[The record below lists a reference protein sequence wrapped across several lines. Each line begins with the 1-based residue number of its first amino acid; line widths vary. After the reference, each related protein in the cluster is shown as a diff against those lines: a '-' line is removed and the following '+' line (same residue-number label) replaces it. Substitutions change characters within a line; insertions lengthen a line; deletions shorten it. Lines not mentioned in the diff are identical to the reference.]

1 MADKLSFLDKNGV
14 RYLWS
19 QLSLEDYPNNE
30 VLVAVINAIDE
41 SKADKA
47 EIPEIIKKHFLV
59 VETIKDGSNYLLD
72 GITFDELYD
81 KFQLGNVNMVCHVDG
96 TDYIPLLSVTPNKIM
111 FSGIYQTTSV
121 SLDFDSNGVGTLTSN
136 FLVNQERLHYY
147 STKTE
152 TDTKIADLV
161 NSAPETLDTL
171 GELAAALEENQEV
184 VDILNASIANKQ
196 NKNVIVYRDSETKLA
211 SMTAPQIMEKV
222 RLGENVYYTP
232 NLQGGTLHPY
242 LEGSDTAVFFYSNY
256 IDNSRVIGTGV
267 LIDANGTIST
277 ETFKLAHLTDKTIHI
292 TDAER
297 NRWNDTYTKTE
308 TDSLVEAKVN
318 ALTES
323 NVFIVDCSGESEISH
338 TFEQIME
345 AVNQGKAVYAL
356 LYGTVYVPL
365 VYIAEDGS
373 YIEFNNINS
382 EVNEDQQSY
391 AWSEGLRVYNDN
403 TFITKSLDLL
413 TLVHNDIQT
422 QDGEKNIVTVINRLI
437 EKSEDT
443 YTKAEA
449 DNLFSS
455 PTEYD
460 AIILKS
466 STEGSSK
473 KFRLTIDDDGVL
485 SAEEVIE

>member
-41 SKADKA
+41 AKADKDY
-47 EIPEIIKKHFLV
+47 V
-59 VETIKDGSNYLLD
+59 
-72 GITFDELYD
+72 DEL
-81 KFQLGNVNMVCHVDG
+81 FAN
-96 TDYIPLLSVTPNKIM
+96 TP
-111 FSGIYQTTSV
+111 
-121 SLDFDSNGVGTLTSN
+121 
-136 FLVNQERLHYY
+136 
-147 STKTE
+147 
-152 TDTKIADLV
+152 TDT
-161 NSAPETLDTL
+161 
-171 GELAAALEENQEV
+171 G
-184 VDILNASIANKQ
+184 
-196 NKNVIVYRDSETKLA
+196 
-211 SMTAPQIMEKV
+211 
-222 RLGENVYYTP
+222 
-232 NLQGGTLHPY
+232 
-242 LEGSDTAVFFYSNY
+242 VF
-256 IDNSRVIGTGV
+256 V
-267 LIDANGTIST
+267 
-277 ETFKLAHLTDKTIHI
+277 
-292 TDAER
+292 
-297 NRWNDTYTKTE
+297 
-308 TDSLVEAKVN
+308 
-318 ALTES
+318 
-323 NVFIVDCSGESEISH
+323 VDCSGESVISH

-413 TLVHNDIQT
+413 TLVHNDLQT
-422 QDGEKNIVTVINRLI
+422 QDGEKNIVAVINRLI

-443 YTKAEA
+443 YTKTEA
-449 DNLFSS
+449 DNLFST

-466 STEGSSK
+466 STSGSSK